1 MTIRPGDAEDV
12 AGIFHAL
19 NSLPENA
26 LSRAELA
33 GKEFWPKVV
42 TP

>member
-1 MTIRPGDAEDV
+1 MTIRPGDAENV
-12 AGIFHAL
+12 AGIFHTR

-33 GKEFWPKVV
+33 GLEFWPEVA